1 MCVYVYIYLYIY
13 IYIYSS
19 IEYVGNWIAG
29 ARRNRSVSF
38 YSTDVQVFDPYDNG
52 VALFPQIKW
61 RFNFWKILNT
71 HGGWKKASMCLNI
84 KGRFQWVSPGTMW
97 ICINISRLFQSVHAS
112 GDSMSTVR
120 RVAFVQLHSLI
131 LQVFPS
137 WKLSPSQMKMEH
149 GSSSPSKLSH
159 CEIFLALNETLR
171 PTKKSTRTSFL
182 IQRKRLGRNSLKQRY
197 PFMQ

>member
-1 MCVYVYIYLYIY
+1 M
-13 IYIYSS
+13 
-19 IEYVGNWIAG
+19 GNWIAW
-29 ARRNRSVSF
+29 ARSSRSVSF

-61 RFNFWKILNT
+61 RFNFWKIFKHT
-71 HGGWKKASMCLNI
+71 HRHTHTQTHEGWKKASMCLNI

-137 WKLSPSQMKMEH
+137 WRVSSSQMGMQR
-149 GSSSPSKLSH
+149 GSSSPPKLSH
-159 CEIFLALNETLR
+159 CE
-171 PTKKSTRTSFL
+171 KSLWLLMRFGWGEPCL
-182 IQRKRLGRNSLKQRY
+182 FH
-197 PFMQ
+197 PA